1 MFVMFGNG
9 MNKKSMAYV
18 ENVAAFLEYSLNFS
32 SGVHIYNYIDK
43 PDLDMNTLVSNVRYI
58 LYKKNNVGIRLPAL
72 LGYLIGIAADGLSK
86 LTGKNLPVSAIRV
99 KKFMTTTQFSSS
111 ISNTSFTA
119 PVSLEDGLDR
129 TVRYEFIEDNS
140 DKRTFETE

>member
-1 MFVMFGNG
+1 
-9 MNKKSMAYV
+9 
-18 ENVAAFLEYSLNFS
+18 
-32 SGVHIYNYIDK
+32 
-43 PDLDMNTLVSNVRYI
+43 MNTLVSNVRNI
-58 LYKKNNVGIRLPAL
+58 LYKKNSVGIRLPGL
-72 LGYLIGIAADGLSK
+72 IGYLIGFAADGLSK

-111 ISNTSFTA
+111 ISNTNFIA
-119 PVSLEDGLDR
+119 PVSLEDGLER